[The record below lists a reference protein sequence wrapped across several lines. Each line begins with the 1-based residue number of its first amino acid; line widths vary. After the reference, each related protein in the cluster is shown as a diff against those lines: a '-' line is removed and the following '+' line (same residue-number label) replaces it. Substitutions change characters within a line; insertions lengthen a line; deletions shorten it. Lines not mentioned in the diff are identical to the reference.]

1 MFFQILAKV
10 SMDFVWISIDKSIKD
25 TVLRIDNR
33 IEDMAVRIDNSIE
46 DMAVRIDNSIH
57 QLSVRDVRTILT
69 KLTSNYKDMS
79 TEYHFC
85 IKLNILL
92 ERTNVF
98 FPYLH

>member
-1 MFFQILAKV
+1 M
-10 SMDFVWISIDKSIKD
+10 
-25 TVLRIDNR
+25 IDNS
-33 IEDMAVRIDNSIE
+33 IEEDVAVRIDNSIE

-92 ERTNVF
+92 ERTNEF
-98 FPYLH
+98 FHIYSKQTYNL